1 MIYKAI
7 IEDLCQN
14 LVYEDLWEEA
24 TIISM
29 GRIAIN
35 DKPYLTHYVF
45 VLWLTAHWW
54 LDEVCIREAF
64 NFWEAYLFISRTSKD
79 LDAS

>member
-14 LVYEDLWEEA
+14 LIYEDVWEEA
-24 TIISM
+24 TIIIM

-45 VLWLTAHWW
+45 VLSNSTLMAWWSSVKFPPVHLTFGKR
-54 LDEVCIREAF
+54 I
-64 NFWEAYLFISRTSKD
+64 YLFHEQVRN
-79 LDAS
+79 